1 MERKKL
7 SISAYMILCGET
19 GKDSTKE
26 KQLKTVRSGKFNK
39 GAGYK
44 VNEQQSVAFLYTNN
58 EQSKKEI
65 KKAIPFTIPSER
77 VKY

>member
-1 MERKKL
+1 
-7 SISAYMILCGET
+7 MILCGET

-39 GAGYK
+39 AAGYK
-44 VNEQQSVAFLYTNN
+44 VNGQKSVAFLYTKN

-65 KKAIPFTIPSER
+65 KKTIPFTMPSER
-77 VKY
+77 VKYWKQT